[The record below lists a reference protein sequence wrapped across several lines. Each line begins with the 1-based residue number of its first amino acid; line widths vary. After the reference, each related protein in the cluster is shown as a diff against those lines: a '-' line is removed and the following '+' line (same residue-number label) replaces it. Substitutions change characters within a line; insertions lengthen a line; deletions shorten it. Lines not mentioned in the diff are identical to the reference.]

1 MVIQLED
8 TVDVLQVMHPQFDFI
23 FLFDHSSGHA
33 KQRPDGLNHFR
44 MNRSYGGKATHMQTT
59 LIEQE
64 EGHLG
69 SFPRILEP
77 GDTQSLVFSETD
89 SGPFWLLD
97 SQKDECR
104 HDKRSGT
111 FNDVKLTSIEMK

>member
-1 MVIQLED
+1 MVIQFENA
-8 TVDVLQVMHPQFDFI
+8 VDVLRVTHPYNDFI

-64 EGHLG
+64 EGYLG

-77 GDTQSLVFSETD
+77 GDTQSLVFSETC
-89 SGPFWLLD
+89 SGPFWLSD
-97 SQKDECR
+97 SREMNAV
-104 HDKRSGT
+104 T
-111 FNDVKLTSIEMK
+111 TSDSER